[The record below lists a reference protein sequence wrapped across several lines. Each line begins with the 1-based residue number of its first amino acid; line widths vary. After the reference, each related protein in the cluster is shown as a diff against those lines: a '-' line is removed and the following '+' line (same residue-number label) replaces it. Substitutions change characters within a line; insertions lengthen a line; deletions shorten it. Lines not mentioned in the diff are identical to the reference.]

1 MVKSLTFLFVW
12 CMLVACINT
21 DSQIPNEKRLLI
33 TDPDYTNNQQMQR
46 DIQILKATMSQLQ
59 ASFNTLNNKITVQDK
74 QIQSQ
79 TSVITAFQNSKSL
92 FLMYVFTFLWYVIL
106 FLDSKYCHL
115 NSQTNNEI
123 LQN

>member
-1 MVKSLTFLFVW
+1 
-12 CMLVACINT
+12 MLVACINT